1 MLPTAAKSQTQ
12 REVTSNTYILVSLLP
27 AELRDPAIIPPSKVQ
42 SEDGEAAYMA
52 LYTTIISII
61 ALSGGELS
69 EPRLRRHLS
78 RLNAS
83 DTMPSQN
90 PNDPNAPSEKTED
103 VLQRM
108 IKQGYL
114 VKAIGA
120 VGLGDN
126 DEDLTTWH
134 IGPRGKAEVT
144 NEAIAEFVRQVY
156 GQSDPD
162 LESKLQKSLK
172 VQVRA
177 EAENAEGPPE
187 EEPGNGD
194 PGPSSRRRSRR
205 GEPAEEE
212 EDEEEEEDDD

>member
-1 MLPTAAKSQTQ
+1 M
-12 REVTSNTYILVSLLP
+12 SLLP
-27 AELRDPAIIPPSKVQ
+27 AAFRDPAIIPPSKVV
-42 SEDGEAAYMA
+42 SDDGEAAYMA

-69 EPRLRRHLS
+69 EPRLRRHLT

-162 LESKLQKSLK
+162 IEAKLQRSLK
-172 VQVRA
+172 VRVRE
-177 EAENAEGPPE
+177 EAEDAEEPPE

-205 GEPAEEE
+205 REAAEE
-212 EDEEEEEDDD
+212 EEEEEDDE

>member
-1 MLPTAAKSQTQ
+1 MPPTAAKSQT
-12 REVTSNTYILVSLLP
+12 EKESSSNTYILVSLLP
-27 AELRDPAIIPPSKVQ
+27 AEFRDPAIIPPSKVV

-52 LYTTIISII
+52 LYTTIISIV

-69 EPRLRRHLS
+69 EPRLRRHLT

-162 LESKLQKSLK
+162 IEAKLQRSLR
-172 VQVRA
+172 VRARA
-177 EAENAEGPPE
+177 EAEDAEEPPE

-205 GEPAEEE
+205 SQAAEEEEE
-212 EDEEEEEDDD
+212 EDE